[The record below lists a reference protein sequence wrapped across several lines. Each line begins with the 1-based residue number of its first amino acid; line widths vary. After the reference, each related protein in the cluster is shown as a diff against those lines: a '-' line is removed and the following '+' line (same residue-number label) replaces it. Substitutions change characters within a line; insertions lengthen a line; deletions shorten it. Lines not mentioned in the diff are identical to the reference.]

1 MTLSEPDRKIL
12 RMIQHDARKPVSEI
26 AEAVGLSSSAAWRR
40 IKAMED
46 AGIITAYPALI
57 DADKVGLTF
66 SAIVHVTLSKHEAA
80 PVSTFI
86 AKIRDRPEVIE
97 CYATTGEADYH
108 LRVIC
113 KDKDAYN
120 EFLEEFLFKLPA
132 LAHIRTNLVLKNIK
146 HQTYLSV

>member
-12 RMIQHDARKPVSEI
+12 RLIQRDARKPVSEI
-26 AEAVGLSSSAAWRR
+26 AEAAGLSSSAAWRR

-46 AGIITAYPALI
+46 AGIITAYPALV

-80 PVSTFI
+80 PVSAFI
-86 AKIRDRPEVIE
+86 ARIRDRPEVVE

-113 KDKDAYN
+113 RDKDAYN

-146 HQTYLSV
+146 RQTYLSV